1 MVRYIWRLFKKKRV
15 RRKRISAEYIKYKT
29 EAYRIAIERIAEFN
43 KIYNFKIGKITIR
56 NQKTRWGSCSKR
68 GNINFNYRIANIP
81 QRLSDY
87 VIVHELCHLGEFNHS
102 KNFWSLVERTMPD
115 YLERRKELME
125 ISKARIG

>member
-1 MVRYIWRLFKKKRV
+1 MVRYIFRIF
-15 RRKRISAEYIKYKT
+15 RRKRVIRRRISLEYVKYKQD
-29 EAYRIAIERIAEFN
+29 AYRIAADRLSVFN
-43 KIYNFKIGKITIR
+43 EVYGFKIGKITIR

-115 YLERRKELME
+115 YLQRRKELMN
-125 ISKARIG
+125 ISKAVIK